1 MERLTISDISSKTD
15 GEPLQEDMRLINAIV
30 NSGITQLIYLNLYG
44 NDSWFANS
52 EAQSYLMDF
61 IKQQTCLKSLD
72 LHQNYF
78 RSAATTQIISLL
90 IESSCIETM
99 NELIMYYTCD
109 FSSDETCALFASFL
123 DKAH

>member
-30 NSGITQLIYLNLYG
+30 NSGITQLTYLNLYG

-61 IKQQTCLKSLD
+61 IKQ
-72 LHQNYF
+72 
-78 RSAATTQIISLL
+78 
-90 IESSCIETM
+90 
-99 NELIMYYTCD
+99 
-109 FSSDETCALFASFL
+109 
-123 DKAH
+123 